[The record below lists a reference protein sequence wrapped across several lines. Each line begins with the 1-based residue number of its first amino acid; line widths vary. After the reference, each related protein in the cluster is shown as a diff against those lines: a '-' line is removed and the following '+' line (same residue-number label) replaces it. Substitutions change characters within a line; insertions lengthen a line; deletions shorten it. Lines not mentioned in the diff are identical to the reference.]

1 MSMTPFAFFF
11 ALALVLFAIELIV
24 LQFSVLWIALFGV
37 GALITAI
44 VAYFVP
50 SMEWLPALILYAV
63 SSSIVCLSL
72 IKPLRKWQNGPG
84 TIAGNDA
91 VGQKVAVIS
100 AISLG
105 SAGKVHWS
113 GTDWRA
119 ELAAGESAEVL
130 EGSQAEIVALSGITL
145 YVKAVVVEAAS

>member
-24 LQFSVLWIALFGV
+24 LQFSVLWIALFGL
-37 GALITAI
+37 GALITAL

-50 SMEWLPALILYAV
+50 MDWLAALIFYAI
-63 SSSIVCLSL
+63 SSSVVCLVL
-72 IKPLRKWQNGPG
+72 IKPLRKWQSAPG

-91 VGQKVAVIS
+91 VGQRVAVIS
-100 AISLG
+100 DVALG

-119 ELAAGESAEVL
+119 ELAAGESLEAS

-145 YVKAVVVEAAS
+145 YVKALVVDKEG